1 MSTKTGTTM
10 EKEIKRPPRVAVC
23 KECHGTG
30 IQQTESL
37 QRHPARCPQCEG
49 SGRVT
54 VSSVTTLDIRPYKP
68 KPIKVM

>member
-1 MSTKTGTTM
+1 MN
-10 EKEIKRPPRVAVC
+10 KEIRRPPRVAVC

-30 IQQTESL
+30 IQQTEAP

-54 VSSVTTLDIRPYKP
+54 VSSVTTLDIQPYRP
-68 KPIKVM
+68 KPTHGPVKIM

>member
-1 MSTKTGTTM
+1 M

-30 IQQTESL
+30 TVNDEFCGPIK
-37 QRHPARCPQCEG
+37 CPQCEG

-54 VSSVTTLDIRPYKP
+54 VSSVTTLDIRPYRPKP
-68 KPIKVM
+68 TTNSKPIKIM